1 MLTIEEIRKIKYP
14 SELFSEDIETM
25 KKQYVELMKIYH
37 PDLNEQKQEYI
48 EVTEKINKLYKEA
61 ESNIEKGIWNKPG
74 MIKLRKSDGKYYMMK
89 FRISHNFELGKM
101 YIGNEIVLYL
111 FNEENEKF
119 ALNALKQIKN
129 LKYANDD
136 MEKEFSKY
144 MPRIITSFRTVTGK
158 IGIVF
163 EKEEDLILLRDLL
176 TYYKGK
182 VSVNTASWVLS
193 NLYNISCFLHYNEL
207 THNGI
212 TIDSYFVS
220 TSRRYGVLIGGWWY
234 SVREG
239 ERLLSVAKSIEHL
252 MPYEMKISNKA
263 NSLLDL
269 ESIRL
274 LGRRLL
280 GDESGDLLSV
290 DGDVPSTLNSWLK
303 AKAGSNP
310 FQEYSTWSNVVN
322 SIGELKVKRKI
333 IDKDE
338 LYKKIGGR

>member
-1 MLTIEEIRKIKYP
+1 M
-14 SELFSEDIETM
+14 
-25 KKQYVELMKIYH
+25 
-37 PDLNEQKQEYI
+37 
-48 EVTEKINKLYKEA
+48 
-61 ESNIEKGIWNKPG
+61 
-74 MIKLRKSDGKYYMMK
+74 
-89 FRISHNFELGKM
+89 
-101 YIGNEIVLYL
+101 
-111 FNEENEKF
+111 
-119 ALNALKQIKN
+119 
-129 LKYANDD
+129 
-136 MEKEFSKY
+136 
-144 MPRIITSFRTVTGK
+144 
-158 IGIVF
+158 
-163 EKEEDLILLRDLL
+163 
-176 TYYKGK
+176 
-182 VSVNTASWVLS
+182 SVNTASWVLS

>member
-74 MIKLRKSDGKYYMMK
+74 MIKLKKSDGKYYMMK

-144 MPRIITSFRTVTGK
+144 MPRIITSFN
-158 IGIVF
+158 
-163 EKEEDLILLRDLL
+163 
-176 TYYKGK
+176 KGK

-220 TSRRYGVLIGGWWY
+220 TRRRYGVLIGGWWY

-322 SIGELKVKRKI
+322 SIGELKVK
-333 IDKDE
+333 
-338 LYKKIGGR
+338 